1 MNGAVVELAYTAD
14 SKSAARRACGF
25 KSRPRYQIKKRKMK
39 VSKGAT
45 EALKNILSTIT
56 HEFNALVGNI
66 YYLYER
72 EDGTF
77 FISLVEPECWGSK
90 NSPLTFVS
98 EVIYAQNN
106 DWKPN

>member
-1 MNGAVVELAYTAD
+1 
-14 SKSAARRACGF
+14 
-25 KSRPRYQIKKRKMK
+25 MK
-39 VSKGAT
+39 ASNAAT
-45 EALKNILSTIT
+45 EALRSILSTIT

-77 FISLVEPECWGSK
+77 FISLVEPECWGPK
-90 NSPLTFVS
+90 NNPLTFVS

>member
-1 MNGAVVELAYTAD
+1 MNGAVVESVYTAD
-14 SKSAARRACGF
+14 SKSAAPRACGF
-25 KSRPRYQIKKRKMK
+25 ESRPRYQMK
-39 VSKGAT
+39 ASKGAT
-45 EALKNILSTIT
+45 EALRSILSTIT
-56 HEFNALVGNI
+56 HEFNALVGNV
-66 YYLYER
+66 YFLYER